1 MTTFSRLSS
10 SQGLSKFATQ
20 TLKRMS
26 LGAELSSMSGGTY
39 RLGARILPSALVT
52 ELQKKDLIEKND
64 GQLKIN
70 SRGEAI
76 LRRIEASQQKHP
88 LNGQKTDAFMAQH
101 QHRGRKKI
109 GAGKDAQ
116 LLVANLSDSPLWWLK
131 SRKDKKGNPL
141 ISQAQFEAGERLR
154 SDWELSQKGPRVTM
168 NWDVATRVERP
179 SGPGEAY
186 DPTPA
191 ELKAK
196 IRYEKALESL
206 GSGLADIAQR
216 ICCRYEGLEDA
227 EKAMNWPQRSAKV
240 VLSIALSQL
249 AHHYGIE

>member
-1 MTTFSRLSS
+1 
-10 SQGLSKFATQ
+10 
-20 TLKRMS
+20 
-26 LGAELSSMSGGTY
+26 MSGGTY
-39 RLGARILPSALVT
+39 KLGARILPSALVM
-52 ELQKKDLIEKND
+52 ELKKKDLIEKADNR
-64 GQLKIN
+64 LKIN
-70 SRGEAI
+70 SRGQAI
-76 LRRIEASQQKHP
+76 LRRMEATQQKRTP
-88 LNGQKTDAFMAQH
+88 NGQKTDAFIAQH

-109 GAGKDAQ
+109 GTGKDAEV
-116 LLVANLSDSPLWWLK
+116 LEANLSDSPLWWLK
-131 SRKDKKGNPL
+131 SRKGKDGRAL

-168 NWDVATRVERP
+168 NWDVAARVEKP
-179 SGPGEAY
+179 CGPGDAY

-196 IRYEKALESL
+196 IRYEKALDAL
-206 GSGLADIAQR
+206 GSGLADIVQR

-249 AHHYGIE
+249 ARHYGIE